1 MATVLPVD
9 EPKRTLNKRGRRS
22 REEILEVAARLM
34 AERGYAATT
43 LSALATETHLP
54 KSAIYH
60 HFESKAGLLSA
71 VMAHG
76 AHGFFEALNEIEP
89 SIPTTGSVRDKLGFA
104 LQQIAE
110 SFSTRSD
117 FLRLHFVLLMSTDSA
132 ESPEIEDELLRV
144 RVDGRKPLI
153 RMLERAFA
161 AYGEEA
167 ATKAANDLIHFA
179 IAGFDGAFV
188 GARAEP
194 DLSIAQRLEL
204 LADALDALGKKYA

>member
-1 MATVLPVD
+1 MD

-43 LSALATETHLP
+43 LSALAIETHLP

-76 AHGFFEALNEIEP
+76 AYDFFNALNAIESTVP
-89 SIPTTGSVRDKLGFA
+89 ADGSVRDKLGFA
-104 LQQIAE
+104 LHQIADI
-110 SFSTRSD
+110 FSSRSD
-117 FLRLHFVLLMSTDSA
+117 FLRLHFVLLMSTEAA
-132 ESPEIEDELLRV
+132 ESPLIEDELLRV
-144 RVDGRKPLI
+144 RIDGRQPLI
-153 RMLERAFA
+153 RMLQRAYA
-161 AYGEEA
+161 EYGDEA
-167 ATKAANDLIHFA
+167 AARAANELVHFA
-179 IAGFDGAFV
+179 MAGFDGAFI

-194 DLSIAQRLEL
+194 ERTISERLDV
-204 LADALDALGKKYA
+204 LADALDGLGKKYA